1 MKTKLR
7 SSMKHELRL
16 HNNNT
21 DRYKNA
27 ADSAICDVGN
37 SRIGEDEAV
46 TVLEDLLHTGGQAA
60 GPAGEGEAG
69 LILGRFEVKRYHEPA
84 AVLPDHLA
92 HHRGNP
98 DRAGPDTGDPDV
110 EQRILEENGKRRM

>member
-1 MKTKLR
+1 MKTKLS

-27 ADSAICDVGN
+27 ADSSIYDVGN

-60 GPAGEGEAG
+60 GRAGEGEAG
-69 LILGRFEVKRYHEPA
+69 ARLVLGRFEVKRYHEPGR
-84 AVLPDHLA
+84 VKISS
-92 HHRGNP
+92 
-98 DRAGPDTGDPDV
+98 V
-110 EQRILEENGKRRM
+110 EWELSRKYFFNS